1 MHAVGNRLGGDGD
14 FISAIAAKVYR
25 PSSDSPG

>member
-1 MHAVGNRLGGDGD
+1 MHAAGTRLGGDGD
-14 FISAIAAKVYR
+14 FINAIAAKVYR